1 MEINYDK
8 LVKEWSNRMSGRA
21 PIYTNR
27 YHRTVLRGVMK
38 DFGYPLE
45 LLGEMPL
52 DYTSVEKIYKEKK
65 LSVSILKIA
74 NKWVNDYIKELGNK
88 KYNLGKAQL
97 ITKGKTNEPQ
107 IKGGK
112 PTNRIEFVIQFPEVG
127 RDSRDSIFIVADSL
141 KGKYKTTFTNKNI
154 QSSAGSVV
162 HSGTGDS
169 KRKDL
174 EIWVAFKGG
183 KSSKSAGQVST
194 DVKEGF
200 VGLFFQSK
208 WKDVVDKTN
217 IGKCVSTLQQELKS
231 IKGEG
236 NSTKK
241 ELGDYLR
248 TIPSSNPKK
257 GFLDELNQPLS
268 VALSLKDKYS
278 SWKWERDSDFNKVRS
293 IGSKICKV
301 PADKWNPGD
310 AYLVKGSVVTTT
322 GPGTNIT
329 TQIAPL
335 NNQFVT
341 EWGKSDGNVVGVSL
355 KQQSAQAGKGK
366 TYLKSFDDM
375 TKQFDYNLTKNE
387 RERLNIAEDE
397 WVGAYIQQIDEWRT
411 EIKSALSGL
420 SISYDYSPAGS
431 LFDSAAES
439 FSKGVTKTVYQ
450 KYASIKM
457 FKFMVNALG
466 TNENMFVD
474 SAAFASGLT
483 GYSTTFFKAKSN
495 KSGAKAKIE
504 TFEGSG
510 GLELVGNKIKIE
522 DTNANAGVTFTFK
535 VKNNVMG
542 TAEVKMNIR
551 FNGSTQATL
560 ELLSV
565 SWK

>member
-1 MEINYDK
+1 MVTGVQTCA
-8 LVKEWSNRMSGRA
+8 L
-21 PIYTNR
+21 PI
-27 YHRTVLRGVMK
+27 
-38 DFGYPLE
+38 
-45 LLGEMPL
+45 
-52 DYTSVEKIYKEKK
+52 
-65 LSVSILKIA
+65 
-74 NKWVNDYIKELGNK
+74 
-88 KYNLGKAQL
+88 
-97 ITKGKTNEPQ
+97 
-107 IKGGK
+107 
-112 PTNRIEFVIQFPEVG
+112 
-127 RDSRDSIFIVADSL
+127 
-141 KGKYKTTFTNKNI
+141 
-154 QSSAGSVV
+154 
-162 HSGTGDS
+162 
-169 KRKDL
+169 
-174 EIWVAFKGG
+174 
-183 KSSKSAGQVST
+183 
-194 DVKEGF
+194 
-200 VGLFFQSK
+200 
-208 WKDVVDKTN
+208 
-217 IGKCVSTLQQELKS
+217 
-231 IKGEG
+231 
-236 NSTKK
+236 
-241 ELGDYLR
+241 
-248 TIPSSNPKK
+248 
-257 GFLDELNQPLS
+257 
-268 VALSLKDKYS
+268 
-278 SWKWERDSDFNKVRS
+278 
-293 IGSKICKV
+293 
-301 PADKWNPGD
+301 
-310 AYLVKGSVVTTT
+310 
-322 GPGTNIT
+322 
-329 TQIAPL
+329 
-335 NNQFVT
+335 
-341 EWGKSDGNVVGVSL
+341 L

-411 EIKSALSGL
+411 AIKSALSGL

-483 GYSTTFFKAKSN
+483 GYSPTFFKAKSN